1 MNDAKYRNV
10 RSILLDPSCSGSGTV
25 QNRGDA
31 LMEYA
36 LKDGYDDDDDDD
48 DDDDNRSEKIKR
60 EEEEENEEEQTRR
73 NA

>member
-36 LKDGYDDDDDDD
+36 LKDGYDS
-48 DDDDNRSEKIKR
+48 DNGEEKKMTWKKNKR
-60 EEEEENEEEQTRR
+60 ERDV
-73 NA
+73 